1 MSSQAPE
8 ARTPRHL
15 LLVDD
20 HAIVREGLRHVLQ
33 SAARGWIVD
42 EASSGAEALD
52 RLSGTDVDL
61 AVIDLSMPGMNGL
74 ELIRQ
79 IKSRFERV
87 AVLVLSM
94 HTEEQY
100 ALRAFKAGASG
111 YVAKDSAGEDLVEAV
126 SKVLDGQAYVSPG
139 MAARVLKAQARAG
152 DAAAQKELSEREREV
167 LDRLVQGQRLT
178 EIAADL
184 NLSVKTVSTHK
195 TRILEKLGLQ
205 NTAALIRYGLEQGAA
220 LDPLAHHAPLPS
232 PPLRPR

>member
-1 MSSQAPE
+1 MLPQVCETGA
-8 ARTPRHL
+8 PRHL

-79 IKSRFERV
+79 IKLRFARV

-100 ALRAFKAGASG
+100 ALRAFQAGASG

-126 SKVLDGQAYVSPG
+126 GKVLDGQAYVSPG
-139 MAARVLKAQARAG
+139 MAARVLKAQARAD
-152 DAAAQKELSEREREV
+152 DAAAHKELSGREREV

-205 NTAALIRYGLEQGAA
+205 NTAALIRYGLEQGAD
-220 LDPLAHHAPLPS
+220 LDPHAHHAPPSS